1 MTGLRKHETRI
12 RYGIRV
18 KGALDAR
25 WADWFGGLT
34 LRVLDNDETLL
45 VGPVA
50 DQAALHGI
58 LAKIRDLGLE
68 LLEVTRYGAGCPES
82 GSDVL
87 SSSSEREA

>member
-1 MTGLRKHETRI
+1 MTGLRKRGTRI
-12 RYGIRV
+12 QYGIRV
-18 KGALDAR
+18 KGALDSR

-45 VGPVA
+45 EGPVA

-68 LLEVTRYGAGCPES
+68 LLAVTRFGAGGDDLC
-82 GSDVL
+82 
-87 SSSSEREA
+87 SSLDQEAKDEND